1 MMKNLRNFQIPAIA
15 STILLVLTVGCSKPD
30 ATSTTNGENKES
42 PSVASAQKNTDS
54 KLGDLSQFR
63 TIVADVAGL
72 VNKNDLAGAKTRIK
86 DLELAWD
93 SAEAGLKPRAAS
105 DWHQIDSAID
115 SALEA
120 IRADKPVQAESKKQ
134 VSALLA
140 IIDSFQVKK

>member
-1 MMKNLRNFQIPAIA
+1 MRHPQLMEK
-15 STILLVLTVGCSKPD
+15 
-30 ATSTTNGENKES
+30 NKES